1 MLTGR
6 GCSRG
11 KRMLEK
17 QIVLRGGSDHAHEQE
32 ALEFMRRVLPDT
44 PTVLAWELVEFV
56 DPSTGRLL
64 EIDALVLGYRAL
76 YLIEIKSG
84 PGVYSGDMVDWYRQP
99 ADSAARYMTPPLKL
113 TNLKAKVLK
122 GLLERRLDKSL
133 VPWVQPLV
141 FLSHENVELKLRNF
155 GDQCVVTR
163 KNIARA
169 ITHHEFPGS
178 NPERLPRPINAPSVR
193 ELKQALKEIGIR
205 QSQGV
210 LRVGAYELKDV
221 LEQGP
226 GFEDRL
232 AKHGDNAKFLRR
244 ARCYLV
250 PQQTSTERRQQLR
263 RAANREAQLLED
275 VKGHPNIL
283 RISDYIPDAPL
294 GPTVL
299 FDHFDGIRLDAFLR
313 QHPDLSFVERIH
325 LIEQIGRALSFCHK
339 KEVHHGS
346 LSPAA
351 VLVSRSDTGQLD
363 CRLYNFQLGSGAE
376 VAHTQHW
383 SALSEEEWAAYQA
396 PELRESPS
404 ASRGPADLFSLGALS
419 YFILTGVPPATDAAS
434 ADERIRKEHHFDP
447 RVVSD
452 AIEEGVANCIITAT
466 EWNTVNRLD
475 DAGEFVEYLLDSA
488 TRPAPPPPE
497 LSPLDA
503 KKDDELGGF
512 IVKRVLGQGASS
524 RVLEVEKESDGREYA
539 LKVALNETEGSRLLE
554 EAEVLKE
561 LRHQRIVQLFDTPK
575 LAGVQCLLLAIA
587 GTDTLQR
594 RLKLEGLVSLDYAAR
609 FGEDLLL
616 ALEQL
621 EEQQILHRDIKPA
634 NIGVGPVSKRAHH
647 LMLFDFSLGINLRD
661 QSAPRHGLSQLSVG
675 TVAYRDPYLV
685 DRGAWDFAADR
696 WSAAVTLHEML
707 TGVRPSWTPSGCSP
721 RDPDAKLELAA
732 ERFDPSVRDRL
743 VRFFDKALSGDAEAR
758 HPTASEMRA
767 QWNRCF
773 ASSISGELDL
783 RGVDLN
789 QKNAEAPEPPA
800 QAEKDTAEAASAF
813 DFGAVSRSAP
823 IAALPFSGRALN
835 ALDRAGVTLVGE
847 LASLPDNRLSAVRG
861 VGKRVVQE
869 VIEVKRRWVLAHST
883 DGETSSASSLHPGYT
898 GHDSALANTSLPVEL
913 VRVLADAGLSSLGA
927 LANAPVAQVER
938 LAARANAKLTALKTL
953 LAHEQKEENQ
963 RAHPQTLDGWLKALL
978 PRNKTRNQHLAAL
991 FGLTGPYAGRTDV
1004 SASELAKALAMT
1016 APNLYIALS
1025 KAKAEWESHPGIDEL
1040 QKNVRELTLRAGG
1053 ALEIDSGAHKLCDTY
1068 PARPELDELLPDVP
1082 AERRATV
1089 AAAALL
1095 RVVGAV
1101 EKDQEDG
1108 LRWERLPSGKP
1119 WLLLSAEL
1127 TTTLEELGKAADEL
1141 AQRQPLAASSETL
1154 RILRLTA
1161 DGSPFE
1167 RTTDERLTEVAAE
1180 ASTSAARSSRLE
1192 LYPRGLS
1199 ADRALQL
1206 SSAALTGKITPEQV
1220 QKRVR
1225 ARYPEAAE
1233 LPPRP
1238 ELDRLLEGYGLTW
1251 SESTGVFERPEQGH
1265 GSHFTQPWSS
1275 VVSSPTQ
1282 RTLEA
1287 SQVRASDFEERIR
1300 IALER
1305 GRFRV
1310 INVRKDLAT
1319 AAALAL
1325 RDRFKLKPVD
1335 LDKTF
1340 IRAVQGLMKENG
1352 VDEELVHKTDWQG
1365 AQGKDW
1371 QRLCDLASLAAER
1384 MSKELDIEKQPLL
1397 LFNPGLIA
1405 RYRLSDFLKRLI
1417 RQCRE
1422 TDNKPIFL
1430 LVPSPDTAGVPAING
1445 TLAIPEVGIADTLS
1459 IPKGWLQEV
1468 RRVG

>member
-1 MLTGR
+1 
-6 GCSRG
+6 
-11 KRMLEK
+11 MLEK
-17 QIVLRGGSDHAHEQE
+17 QIVLRGGSEHPHEQE

-44 PTVLAWELVEFV
+44 PTVLAWELVEFI

-76 YLIEIKSG
+76 YLIEIKGG
-84 PGVYSGDMVDWYRQP
+84 PGVYSGDTADWYRQP
-99 ADSAARYMTPPLKL
+99 ADGPPRYMAPPLKL

-122 GLLERRLDKSL
+122 GLLERRLDKSRL
-133 VPWVQPLV
+133 PWVQPLV
-141 FLSHENVELKLRNF
+141 FLSHESVELKLRNF

-163 KNIARA
+163 KNLARA

-178 NPERLPRPINAPSVR
+178 NSERLPRPINAPAVR
-193 ELKQALKEIGIR
+193 DLRQALKEIGIR

-232 AKHGDNAKFLRR
+232 AVHSDNTKFLRR

-275 VKGHPNIL
+275 VKVHPNIL

-313 QHPDLSFVERIH
+313 QHPDLSFVERVH

-346 LSPAA
+346 LSPAS
-351 VLVSRSDTGQLD
+351 VLVSRSDSGQLD

-383 SALSEEEWAAYQA
+383 SALSDDEWAAYQA

-404 ASRGPADLFSLGALS
+404 APRGPADLFSLGALS
-419 YFILTGVPPATDAAS
+419 YFILTGVPPAKDAAS

-452 AIEEGVANCIITAT
+452 ALEADIANCVTTAT
-466 EWNTVNRLD
+466 EWNPVNRFD
-475 DAGEFVEYLLDSA
+475 DAGEFVEFLLELA

-497 LSPLDA
+497 LSPLEA

-524 RVLEVEKESDGREYA
+524 RVLEVQRKSDDREFA

-554 EAEVLKE
+554 EAELLKE

-575 LAGVQCLLLAIA
+575 LAGSQCLLLAIA

-634 NIGVGPVSKRAHH
+634 NIGVGPIGKRAHH
-647 LMLFDFSLGINLRD
+647 LVLFDFSLGVNLRD
-661 QSAPRHGLSQLSVG
+661 NSAARHGLSQLSIG

-707 TGVRPSWTPSGCSP
+707 TGVRPTWTPNGCSP
-721 RDPDAKLELAA
+721 RDPEAKLSLAA

-743 VRFFDKALSGDAEAR
+743 VRFFSKALSRDATER
-758 HPTASEMRA
+758 QVTASEMRA

-783 RGVDLN
+783 RRVNLEQSVTVEASDV
-789 QKNAEAPEPPA
+789 NA
-800 QAEKDTAEAASAF
+800 AEAAVDALETSPPF
-813 DFGAVSRSAP
+813 DFGAVARSAP
-823 IAALPFSGRALN
+823 IAALPFSARALN

-861 VGKRVVQE
+861 VGKLVVQE
-869 VIEVKRRWVLAHST
+869 VIKLKRRWVAAHTT
-883 DGETSSASSLHPGYT
+883 DGETSAAMGLYPGYT
-898 GHDSALANTSLPVEL
+898 GHDAALATTSLPPEL
-913 VRVLADAGLSSLGA
+913 LRAFEDAGISSLGA
-927 LANAPVAQVER
+927 LAGAPSAQVER
-938 LAARANAKLTALKTL
+938 LAARAGSTLAAVKKL
-953 LAHEQKEENQ
+953 LADAQQEEDQ
-963 RAHPQTLDGWLKALL
+963 RAHPQSVDGWLKALL
-978 PRNKTRNQHLAAL
+978 PRRKTRNHHLAAL

-1004 SASELAKALAMT
+1004 SAAELAKALSMT
-1016 APNLYIALS
+1016 APNIYIALN
-1025 KAKAEWESHPGIDEL
+1025 KAKVEWQNHPGIDEL
-1040 QKNVRELTLRAGG
+1040 QRNVRELTLRAGG
-1053 ALEIDSGAHKLCDTY
+1053 ALEISSGAHKLCDTY
-1068 PARPELDELLPDVP
+1068 PPRPELDELLPDVP
-1082 AERRATV
+1082 TERRVDV

-1095 RVVGAV
+1095 RIVSTV

-1108 LRWERLPSGKP
+1108 LRWERLSSGKP
-1119 WLLLSAEL
+1119 WLLLTPEL
-1127 TTTLEELGKAADEL
+1127 TTTLEALGKAADEL
-1141 AQRQPLAASSETL
+1141 ALRQPLAASSETL
-1154 RILRLTA
+1154 RVLRLTA
-1161 DGSPFE
+1161 EGSAFE
-1167 RTTDERLTEVAAE
+1167 RVSDERLTEIAAE

-1206 SSAALTGKITPEQV
+1206 SSAALTGKITPEQIH
-1220 QKRVR
+1220 KRVR

-1251 SESTGVFERPEQGH
+1251 SESTGVFERPEQSH

-1275 VVSSPTQ
+1275 VISSPTQ

-1287 SQVRASDFEERIR
+1287 SQIQASDFEERVR

-1319 AAALAL
+1319 IAALAL

-1340 IRAVQGLMKENG
+1340 IQAVQGLMKENG
-1352 VDEELVHKTDWQG
+1352 VDEELVHRTDWQG
-1365 AQGKDW
+1365 AHGKDW
-1371 QRLCDLASLAAER
+1371 QRLCDLAGLAAER
-1384 MSKELDIEKQPLL
+1384 MSKKLSVEKQPLL

-1405 RYRLSDFLKRLI
+1405 RYRLSDFLKWLI

-1422 TDNKPIFL
+1422 TDDKPVFL

-1445 TLAIPEVGIADTLS
+1445 TMVIPEVGIADTLN

-1468 RRVG
+1468 RRPG

>member
-1 MLTGR
+1 
-6 GCSRG
+6 
-11 KRMLEK
+11 MLEK
-17 QIVLRGGSDHAHEQE
+17 QIVLRGGSEHAHEQE
-32 ALEFMRRVLPDT
+32 ALAFMRRVLPDT
-44 PTVLAWELVEFV
+44 STVLAWELVEFI
-56 DPSTGRLL
+56 DPTTGRLL

-76 YLIEIKSG
+76 YLVEIKSG
-84 PGVYSGDMVDWYRQP
+84 PGVYSGDTVDWYRQP
-99 ADSAARYMTPPLKL
+99 PDAAPRYMSAPLKL

-122 GLLERRLDKSL
+122 GLLERRLDKGL
-133 VPWVQPLV
+133 LPWVQPLV

-163 KNIARA
+163 KTFARA

-178 NPERLPRPINAPSVR
+178 TPERLPKPLSAPAVR
-193 ELKQALKEIGIR
+193 DLRQALKEIGIR

-210 LRVGAYELKDV
+210 LRVGAYELKEV

-226 GFEDRL
+226 GYEDRL
-232 AKHGDNAKFLRR
+232 AVHSDNNKFVRR

-250 PQQTSTERRQQLR
+250 PQQTSIERRQQLR

-283 RISDYIPDAPL
+283 RISDYSADAPL

-313 QHPDLSFVERIH
+313 QHPDLSFAERIH
-325 LIEQIGRALSFCHK
+325 LIELLGRALAFCHK

-346 LSPAA
+346 ISPAA
-351 VLVSRSDTGQLD
+351 VLVARGADGQLD

-383 SALSEEEWAAYQA
+383 SALSDDEWAAYQA

-404 ASRGPADLFSLGALS
+404 VPRGPADLFSLGALS
-419 YFILTGVPPATDAAS
+419 YFILTGTSPAADAAS

-452 AIEEGVANCIITAT
+452 AIGEGVANCVITAT
-466 EWNTVNRLD
+466 EWNPINRLD
-475 DAGEFVEYLLDSA
+475 DASDFVEYLLESA
-488 TRPAPPPPE
+488 TRPAPPAPE
-497 LSPLDA
+497 LNPLDA
-503 KKDDELGGF
+503 KKDDDFAGF
-512 IVKRVLGQGASS
+512 VVKRILGQGASS
-524 RVLEVEKESDGREYA
+524 RVLEVERKSDGREFA
-539 LKVALNETEGSRLLE
+539 LKVALNETEGARLLE

-575 LAGVQCLLLAIA
+575 VAGVQCLLLAVA

-621 EEQQILHRDIKPA
+621 EEQMILHRDIKPA
-634 NIGVGPVSKRAHH
+634 NIGVGPMGKRAHH
-647 LMLFDFSLGINLRD
+647 LVLFDFSLGVNLRD
-661 QSAPRHGLSQLSVG
+661 KSTPRHGLSQLSIG
-675 TVAYRDPYLV
+675 TVAYRDPFLV
-685 DRGAWDFAADR
+685 DRGAWDYAADR

-707 TGVRPSWTPSGCSP
+707 TGVRPAWAPSGCSA

-743 VRFFDKALSGDAEAR
+743 VRFFGKALSSDQTER
-758 HPTASEMRA
+758 HTSASEMRA
-767 QWNRCF
+767 AWNRCF

-783 RGVDLN
+783 RGVDLVQTGN
-789 QKNAEAPEPPA
+789 SESSPANPLEEADDA
-800 QAEKDTAEAASAF
+800 QAPAAPF
-813 DFGAVSRSAP
+813 DYGAVTRTAP

-847 LASLPDNRLSAVRG
+847 LVALPDNRLSAVRG

-869 VIEVKRRWVLAHST
+869 VIEVKGRWLLAHST
-883 DGETSSASSLHPGYT
+883 DGETSSTTNLHPGYT
-898 GHDSALANTSLPVEL
+898 GPDAALAATQLPSDLIRVLEDAGLTSLSALA
-913 VRVLADAGLSSLGA
+913 GA
-927 LANAPVAQVER
+927 PIAQVER
-938 LAARANAKLTALKTL
+938 LAVRGHAKLSVLKEALSR
-953 LAHEQKEENQ
+953 AQQEEDL
-963 RAHPQTLDGWLKALL
+963 RAHPQSLDGWLKALL
-978 PRNKTRNQHLAAL
+978 PQRKKRDQHLAAL
-991 FGLTGPYAGRTDV
+991 FGLSGPFAGRTDV
-1004 SASELAKALAMT
+1004 NAAELAKALSMT
-1016 APNLYIALS
+1016 APNLYIALN
-1025 KAKAEWESHPGIDEL
+1025 KAKAEWQVHPGIDEL

-1053 ALEIDSGAHKLCDTY
+1053 ALEIEAWAHKLADTY
-1068 PARPELDELLPDVP
+1068 PAKPELCELLSAVSS
-1082 AERRATV
+1082 ERRITV

-1095 RVVGAV
+1095 RIVGIV
-1101 EKDQEDG
+1101 EKDVEDG
-1108 LRWERLPSGKP
+1108 LRWERLSSGKP
-1119 WLLLSAEL
+1119 WLLLNAEL
-1127 TTTLEELGKAADEL
+1127 TPTLEGLGRAADEL
-1141 AQRQPLAASSETL
+1141 AQRQPLAASGETL
-1154 RILRLTA
+1154 RVLRLTTDA
-1161 DGSPFE
+1161 TPLE
-1167 RTTDERLTEVAAE
+1167 RLSDERLTEVAAE
-1180 ASTSAARSSRLE
+1180 ASTKAARSSRLE

-1199 ADRALQL
+1199 ADRALEL
-1206 SSAALTGKITPEQV
+1206 SSAALTGKVTPEQV

-1225 ARYPEAAE
+1225 ARYPESAD

-1238 ELDRLLEGYGLTW
+1238 ELDRLLQSYGLTW
-1251 SESTGVFERPEQGH
+1251 SESTGVFERPEQNH
-1265 GSHFTQPWSS
+1265 GSQFTQPWSS

-1287 SQVRASDFEERIR
+1287 SQVQASDFEERVR
-1300 IALER
+1300 IAMER

-1310 INVRKDLAT
+1310 VHVRKDLA
-1319 AAALAL
+1319 AASAIAL
-1325 RDRFKLKPVD
+1325 RDRFKLKPID

-1340 IRAVQGLMKENG
+1340 IRAVQGLTKENG

-1365 AQGKDW
+1365 PLGNQW
-1371 QRLCDLASLAAER
+1371 PNLCRLATMAAERVSTELAAEQ
-1384 MSKELDIEKQPLL
+1384 QPLL
-1397 LFNPGLIA
+1397 LFNPGLVA
-1405 RYRLSDFLKRLI
+1405 RYRLNDFLKRLI

-1422 TDNKPIFL
+1422 TENRPVFL
-1430 LVPSPDTAGVPAING
+1430 LVPSPDTAGAPAING
-1445 TLAIPEVGIADTLS
+1445 TLPIPEVGAADTLT

-1468 RRVG
+1468 RRAG